1 MGVMNDT
8 ELLHRQKLALQWAR
22 EAGDITLR
30 YFRNDDLAVERK
42 DDATPV
48 TIADRQA
55 ELFLRDAIAAALPDD
70 AVLGEEFPET
80 PGTSGYR
87 WILDPIDGT
96 KSFISGV
103 PLYGTLVGV
112 EHERRSVIGV
122 IHIPALAE
130 TIYAA
135 RGHGAWYVRG
145 DREPVRSHLF
155 QETTGRRTA
164 LHLGGENVR
173 HGGAIASLRTPT
185 GRDLAD
191 SHVGRLLWL
200 SARRHR
206 PGRGSHRSE
215 DEPVGLRR
223 CNQCSKKRAAHS
235 PIGKANRRS
244 TPPRPSPRTGTSLTK
259 SWRLCATAN
268 VSSQRRTIAETETT
282 SVRFVLETPDA
293 TFHPGQS
300 RTQLLQPHRA
310 C

>member
-55 ELFLRDAIAAALPDD
+55 ELFLRDAIATALPDD
-70 AVLGEEFPET
+70 AILGEEFPET

-96 KSFISGV
+96 KSFVSGV

-135 RGHGAWYVRG
+135 HGHGAWYVRG
-145 DREPVRSHLF
+145 NREAVRAHTSSKRRLADGLLCTSEVKTF
-155 QETTGRRTA
+155 GTVGRSQAYERLQAATWLTRTWGDCYGYLLVATGRAEVAIDPKMSLWDCAA
-164 LHLGGENVR
+164 LQPVLEEAGGTFTDWQGQPTIYAPE
-173 HGGAIASLRTPT
+173 AIATNGYVLDEVLAIT
-185 GRDLAD
+185 RD
-191 SHVGRLLWL
+191 G
-200 SARRHR
+200 
-206 PGRGSHRSE
+206 
-215 DEPVGLRR
+215 
-223 CNQCSKKRAAHS
+223 
-235 PIGKANRRS
+235 
-244 TPPRPSPRTGTSLTK
+244 
-259 SWRLCATAN
+259 
-268 VSSQRRTIAETETT
+268 
-282 SVRFVLETPDA
+282 
-293 TFHPGQS
+293 
-300 RTQLLQPHRA
+300 
-310 C
+310 